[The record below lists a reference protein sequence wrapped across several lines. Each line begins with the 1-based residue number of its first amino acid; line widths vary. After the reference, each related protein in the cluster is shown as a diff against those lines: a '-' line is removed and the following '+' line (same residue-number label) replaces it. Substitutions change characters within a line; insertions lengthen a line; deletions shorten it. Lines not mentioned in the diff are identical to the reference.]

1 MPELW
6 IARDMEGALYLY
18 KEEPIRYR
26 THFLSKDS
34 NVRYDYIA
42 LDDSLFP
49 EVTWENSP
57 RKVKIEL
64 V

>member
-1 MPELW
+1 MELW
-6 IARDMEGALYLY
+6 IARSEDGFLTAFTHKPLTLRGVDWMRSEGSSFSI
-18 KEEPIRYR
+18 PM
-26 THFLSKDS
+26 
-34 NVRYDYIA
+34 N
-42 LDDSLFP
+42 LFP